1 MSQTIVSATSFNEN
15 KLTITAPKVLLNAN
29 GARQSYTN
37 YNGGKFYIQTPKNLS
52 VPFGLDIFRDEAS
65 GKEAYSMNLSLRGYD
80 SDPEIKGYYEMLK
93 KVDDIIIEEAFKN
106 RKTFFPKNKDI
117 TKDTI
122 RTLYKSALKE
132 SFDDNGNMKYPPVH
146 KIKFKKDKDGQ
157 FETKFWNESKQAI
170 KDKSIDE
177 LIVKQVQLSVI
188 VRCSGI
194 TFAGAGFSCS
204 WVAEQV
210 MIHKLPESLS
220 SFAFQGFG
228 DAVASADAF
237 DSSESSSSNDSPTM
251 INDDDVLAAVM
262 PAATP
267 SAPTSSENPLAQ
279 YADDDESAEEEEPI
293 PVPKKPTVVKKTVVA
308 KKK

>member
-1 MSQTIVSATSFNEN
+1 MSQTIVSASNFNET
-15 KLTITAPKVLLNAN
+15 KLTITAPKVLPNAN

-37 YNGGKFYIQTPKNLS
+37 YSGGKFYIQTPKNLS

-65 GKEAYSMNLSLRGYD
+65 GKEAFSMNLSLRGYD
-80 SDPEIKGYYEMLK
+80 SDPEIKGYYDMLK
-93 KVDDIIIEEAFKN
+93 KVDDIIIEEAYKN

-132 SFDDNGNMKYPPVH
+132 SIDDDGNMKYPPVH
-146 KIKFKKDKDGQ
+146 KIKFKKDREGQ
-157 FETKFWNESKQAI
+157 FETKFWNENKQAI

-210 MIHKLPESLS
+210 MIHKLPESLN

-228 DAVASADAF
+228 DAPVDTF
-237 DSSESSSSNDSPTM
+237 DSSESSSSSSSSSNM

-262 PAATP
+262 PSSTPVP
-267 SAPTSSENPLAQ
+267 SAENPLAQ
-279 YADDDESAEEEEPI
+279 FADDDDESAEEEEAL
-293 PVPKKPTVVKKTVVA
+293 PVPKKPTVVKKTVIA

>member
-1 MSQTIVSATSFNEN
+1 MSQTIVSANNFNET
-15 KLTITAPKVLLNAN
+15 KLTITAPKVLPNAN

-37 YNGGKFYIQTPKNLS
+37 YSGGKFYIQTPKNLS

-65 GKEAYSMNLSLRGYD
+65 GKESFSMNLSLRGYD

-93 KVDDIIIEEAFKN
+93 KVDDIILEEAFKN
-106 RKTFFPKNKDI
+106 RKVFFPKNKDI

-122 RTLYKSALKE
+122 RTLYKSAIKE
-132 SFDDNGNMKYPPVH
+132 SFDDNGNMKYAPVH
-146 KIKFKKDKDGQ
+146 KIKFKKDREGQ
-157 FETKFWNESKQAI
+157 FETKFWNENKQAI

-228 DAVASADAF
+228 DSPA
-237 DSSESSSSNDSPTM
+237 SESVSDNENTNM

-262 PAATP
+262 PASTP
-267 SAPTSSENPLAQ
+267 AASTQENPLGKFAEDE
-279 YADDDESAEEEEPI
+279 DDDESAEEEEAL
-293 PVPKKPTVVKKTVVA
+293 PVPKKPTVVKKTVIA

>member
-1 MSQTIVSATSFNEN
+1 MSQTIVSASNFNET
-15 KLTITAPKVLLNAN
+15 KLTITAPKVLPNAN

-37 YNGGKFYIQTPKNLS
+37 YSGGKFYIQTPKNLS

-65 GKEAYSMNLSLRGYD
+65 GKEAFSMNLSLRGYD
-80 SDPEIKGYYEMLK
+80 SDPEIKGYYEVLK

-106 RKTFFPKNKDI
+106 RKVFFPKNKDI

-132 SFDDNGNMKYPPVH
+132 SVDDEGNMKYPPVH
-146 KIKFKKDKDGQ
+146 KIKFKKDREGQ
-157 FETKFWNESKQAI
+157 FETKFWNENKQAI

-228 DAVASADAF
+228 EAVATADAS
-237 DSSESSSSNDSPTM
+237 DSSDSSSSNM
-251 INDDDVLAAVM
+251 INDDDVLSAVM
-262 PAATP
+262 PTP
-267 SAPTSSENPLAQ
+267 SASAPTGTQENPLAQ
-279 YADDDESAEEEEPI
+279 FADDDDSAEEEEPI
-293 PVPKKPTVVKKTVVA
+293 PVPKKPTVVKKTTVVT